1 MARLRSL
8 NIQHLFLALL
18 FIHILP
24 IWFFR
29 YFPSQDGM
37 NHVYNA
43 YLLKEYHN
51 PVLYKTREIFQL
63 NLALFPN
70 WMSHVIMAGL
80 MFIVPPLIAEKILLT
95 LCIAIVPLSFLYF
108 LRSVNRDSTLYVWL
122 GFTFSY
128 NYLLHMGF
136 YSFALSFGLFFFV
149 VGYWWRHR
157 SNFTPSR
164 MGIFYLML
172 ISLYFCH
179 ISSYALALMAIGL
192 GAIWTF
198 RRLKPALACAG
209 YMLPAGFI
217 LLNYLLKDAQGLPYK
232 YEPSAWLWEYFW
244 KNRALVYFN
253 DDYVWGNVIL
263 LGFIGLVI
271 LWTIW
276 ADKIQPRKI
285 ISENDL
291 FILFSLICLLLFWK
305 LPREIGPGGWINER
319 AHIFFLPV
327 LLPWLTTRFPR
338 IIKRVLIGCMVLLS
352 LIHLSYTCRDMG
364 IYNREMAKFAGV
376 TEIPDHVVYK
386 RLDSDD
392 WGPLTKYVMPYF
404 NGFVS
409 YGFKGDRAYIHNY
422 EAQFNYF
429 PINFKGN
436 NKRDYY
442 DGDVIQYWIGW
453 NVADDSPHLEPYLK
467 DHEVV
472 FSNGYVKVLRHK
484 LFASSKERA
493 WDKLAEN
500 GKRLQF
506 VIGNADKAKVVGAHL
521 VTPEHRYRTGGYG
534 WDTLSP
540 RQAFDGGV
548 RDSDDAAF
556 RLDIPNGRYD
566 VRCQF
571 QSDGLR
577 PHRIAMYINGKRAG
591 KPFVVPT
598 GSPNV
603 AEFAKIR
610 EFGYRVERTWQIVVD
625 NGTLILLIHSLDKGE
640 NAHWVWSGCTIERN

>member
-1 MARLRSL
+1 
-8 NIQHLFLALL
+8 
-18 FIHILP
+18 
-24 IWFFR
+24 
-29 YFPSQDGM
+29 M

-51 PVLYKTREIFQL
+51 PALYKTREIFQL

-108 LRSVNRDSTLYVWL
+108 LRCVNRDSTFYVWL
-122 GFTFSY
+122 GFIFSY

-136 YSFALSFGLFFFV
+136 YSFSLSFGLFFIV
-149 VGYWWRHR
+149 VGYWWCHR
-157 SNFTPSR
+157 SSFTPAQI
-164 MGIFYLML
+164 GILYLML

-179 ISSYALALMAIGL
+179 IASYALALMAIGL

-198 RRLKPALACAG
+198 RRFKPVLVCAG

-217 LLNYLLKDAQGLPYK
+217 LLNYLLKDTRGLPHK
-232 YEPSAWLWEYFW
+232 YESGAWLWEYFW

-253 DDYVWGNVIL
+253 DDYVWGNLIL
-263 LGFIGLVI
+263 LGLIAIVI

-276 ADKIQPRKI
+276 ADKIQPRKPV
-285 ISENDL
+285 SEKDFFL
-291 FILFSLICLLLFWK
+291 LFSLICLLLFWK

-319 AHIFFLPV
+319 AHIFFIPL
-327 LLPWLTTRFPR
+327 LLPWLTKHIPR
-338 IIKRVLIGCMVLLS
+338 IIKGVFIGCMVILS
-352 LIHLSYTCRDMG
+352 LIHLGYTCRDMG
-364 IYNREMAKFAGV
+364 IYNRDMAKFAGV
-376 TEIPDHVVYK
+376 TLLPDHIVYK
-386 RLDSDD
+386 RLNSDD
-392 WGPLTKYVMPYF
+392 WGALTKYVMPYF

-422 EAQFNYF
+422 EAQFSYF
-429 PINFKGN
+429 PLNFKGN
-436 NKRDYY
+436 NSRDYY

-453 NVADDSPHLEPYLK
+453 NVADDSPHLKPYLN
-467 DHEVV
+467 DHEVM

-484 LFASSKERA
+484 LFTSPQERA
-493 WDKLAEN
+493 WDKLAED
-500 GKRLQF
+500 GKRMQF
-506 VIGNADKAKVVGAHL
+506 VMGNSGREVSGTCL
-521 VTPEHRYRTGGYG
+521 VTPERRYRTGGYG

-540 RQAFDGGV
+540 RQSFDGGV
-548 RDSDDAAF
+548 WDSEDAAF
-556 RLDIPNGRYD
+556 RIDVPNGRYD

-571 QSDGLR
+571 KSDTLR
-577 PHRIAMYINGKRAG
+577 VHRIAIYINGKRAG

-598 GSPNV
+598 NV
-603 AEFAKIR
+603 AAGPVPPIEQ
-610 EFGYRVERTWQIVVD
+610 TWQTTVD
-625 NGTLILLIHSLDKGE
+625 NGTLIIVIHSLDKGT